1 VSTPPWFIVSP
12 GAVAGEEIELDHDE
26 SHHAL
31 AVLRIASS
39 DGVTVT
45 DGAGVV
51 ARCTVTGVD
60 RGRVVAQVLEREEHQ
75 PLRPQIC
82 VYTGAAKGAKV
93 DGVVERLAELGAA
106 EAVVYSSARSVANWD
121 EAKGRRLSHR
131 WRAIARSAA
140 KQSRNPYLMR
150 TGAPL
155 SWVELLERVAA
166 EPLAIVLWEE
176 ASDPLRTALVKPA
189 ERVAVVVG
197 PEGGLTRAE
206 AQALTDAGGRLVSLG
221 SRILRTE
228 NAPVVT
234 TSAVMF
240 HYGLI
245 G

>member
-31 AVLRIASS
+31 AVLRIAPS
-39 DGVTVT
+39 DGITVT
-45 DGAGVV
+45 DGGGVV

-60 RGRVVAQVLEREEHQ
+60 RGRVVAQIMEREEHQ

-82 VYTGAAKGAKV
+82 VYTGAAKGTKI

-140 KQSRNPYLMR
+140 KQSRNPYLMG
-150 TGAPL
+150 TGVPV
-155 SWVELLERVAA
+155 SWVELLRRVAA

-176 ASDPLRTALVKPA
+176 ASDPLRRALIEPA
-189 ERVAVVVG
+189 QRVAVVVG

-206 AQALTDAGGRLVSLG
+206 AQALTDAGGKLVSLG